1 MSDITDNLTFVKQ
14 SLQTDDVITKSYL
27 DNIEEGIK
35 SSQDSLKTVDTS
47 LNNKIDDVTL
57 SGSNLTFKANGTT
70 KKTIT
75 LPTSSGRGL

>member
-47 LNNKIDDVTL
+47 LNNKIDDVEDRMV
-57 SGSNLTFKANGTT
+57 F
-70 KKTIT
+70 IE
-75 LPTSSGRGL
+75 